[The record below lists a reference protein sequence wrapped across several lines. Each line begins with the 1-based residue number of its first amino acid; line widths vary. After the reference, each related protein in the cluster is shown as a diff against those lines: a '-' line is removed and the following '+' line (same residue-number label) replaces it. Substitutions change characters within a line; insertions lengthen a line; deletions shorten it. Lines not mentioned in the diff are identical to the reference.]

1 MTTST
6 SKEYVFAF
14 FGTDAF
20 SVTVLEQLKASGI
33 LPTLVVTAPD
43 RKQGRGMQL
52 TAPAAK
58 VWAES
63 QIKPIP
69 VFQPEVL
76 NHEAVA
82 KLSEQTWDFFIV
94 TSYGIIVPQT
104 IIDIP
109 AHGILNVHPS
119 LLPKHRGATPIETA
133 MMEDEKETGVTVML
147 VDKKMDHGPILTQEF
162 VSFKSWPAKPEVST
176 TLAEIGGTLLTET
189 IPLYL
194 SGDITPQ
201 KQDHSFATFTKKIK
215 KQDGELSSLDKA
227 SARENYL
234 KYLALQP
241 WPGTFFFDEQNKR
254 IKITK
259 ARYKNNE
266 FIIEKVIPEGKK
278 EQDYTQK

>member
-1 MTTST
+1 MTTSK
-6 SKEYVFAF
+6 SKKYVFAF

-176 TLAEIGGTLLTET
+176 TLAEIGGALLAET

-259 ARYKNNE
+259 ARYE
-266 FIIEKVIPEGKK
+266 DDLFVIEKVIPEGKK